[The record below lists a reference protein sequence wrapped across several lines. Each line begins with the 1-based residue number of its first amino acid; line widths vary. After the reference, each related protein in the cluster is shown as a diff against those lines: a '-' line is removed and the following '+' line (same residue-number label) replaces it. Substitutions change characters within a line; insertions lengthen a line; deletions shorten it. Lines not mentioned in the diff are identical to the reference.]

1 MKIHKT
7 KVNTTMTIMETNLS
21 NLSLFEQLNNR
32 LIKDTLEAGDVQ
44 NKTTN
49 VKAAMTDWRMVT
61 THESYQDLIKII
73 IPEIALCEDIK
84 AIQGGYP
91 TFVCGEMWGAV
102 YKKGQYTNEHKHN
115 AIFSFT
121 YYAKA
126 EKGCA
131 PLVFTKPGYRKFQ
144 PKTGSLFIWKGDY
157 SHLVPP
163 EETNNLRIVIAG
175 NIGYHYGETTK
186 VLNTKPL

>member
-73 IPEIALCEDIK
+73 IPVIM
-84 AIQGGYP
+84 Q
-91 TFVCGEMWGAV
+91 
-102 YKKGQYTNEHKHN
+102 KKK
-115 AIFSFT
+115 I
-121 YYAKA
+121 
-126 EKGCA
+126 
-131 PLVFTKPGYRKFQ
+131 
-144 PKTGSLFIWKGDY
+144 
-157 SHLVPP
+157 
-163 EETNNLRIVIAG
+163 
-175 NIGYHYGETTK
+175 
-186 VLNTKPL
+186 